1 MLRRRSV
8 AAPCALLLLAC
19 GGSTS
24 GSASRGSPVAPA
36 NPPPQSCGA
45 GGLLDA
51 IGKNKLLIG
60 YSGEDDVAAKAPFD
74 LRYQY
79 LAGIIGNGSQKCEDY
94 SWWQCW
100 GQETGK
106 PPGSQFVSEYIAQA
120 ATHTEVAMFTYYV
133 LLPAARDRIANFSEG
148 PDEVQRAATD
158 PAFMGAYLA
167 DFRTLLDGI
176 GTSLAFVH
184 IEPDFWGYAGQI
196 AIPKDQDAHSL
207 PAAVDASGDCPSPQ
221 FEKSMAGLG
230 RCMISMVRAHA
241 PNAKVG
247 LHASAWGTNH
257 DVLLNES
264 ASLDVTAE
272 AQKLGR
278 FMLSLGANMGDFVV
292 ADMSDRDAGCYQQG
306 PPLCERQADTWW
318 STDSALP
325 NFAQAFAWSKALAD
339 AVGRPV
345 LWWQIPVGNVNQNDT
360 DTHFKDNRVDYLLQ
374 HAGDVVTNGAIG
386 LVFGAGQDHQ
396 TTPSTDGGN
405 LVNRTKA
412 LAEAGGTPICP

>member
-1 MLRRRSV
+1 MLRRL

-24 GSASRGSPVAPA
+24 GGGAPPRGSPVAPA

-45 GGLLDA
+45 GGLLSA

-60 YSGEDDVAAKAPFD
+60 YSGADDVAGKAPFD

-79 LAGIIGNGSQKCEDY
+79 LAGIIGDGSQKCADY

-106 PPGSQFVSEYIAQA
+106 PPGGQFASEFIAQA
-120 ATHTEVAMFTYYV
+120 EKDSEVAMLTYYV
-133 LLPAARDRIANFSEG
+133 LLPAARARITGFSEG
-148 PDEVQRAATD
+148 PDEVNRAATD
-158 PAFMGAYLA
+158 PAFMAAYLG

-184 IEPDFWGYAGQI
+184 VEPDFWGYAGQL
-196 AIPKDQDAHSL
+196 AVPKGKDAHSL

-221 FEKSMAGLG
+221 FEKSIAGLG
-230 RCMISMVRAHA
+230 RCMIAMARAHA

-247 LHASAWGTNH
+247 LHASAWGTNY
-257 DVLLNES
+257 DVLLNDN
-264 ASLDVTAE
+264 ASFDATAE

-278 FMLSLGANMGDFVV
+278 FMLSLGADLGDFVV

-318 STDSALP
+318 NTGSGLP
-325 NFAQAFAWSKALAD
+325 SFAQALSWSKALAST
-339 AVGRPV
+339 VGRPV
-345 LWWQIPVGNVNQNDT
+345 LWWQIPVGNMNQTDT
-360 DTHFKDNRVDYLLQ
+360 DTHFRDNRVDYLLQ
-374 HAGDVVTNGAIG
+374 HASDVVANGAVG
-386 LVFGAGQDHQ
+386 LAFGAGQEHQ

-405 LVNRTKA
+405 LVSRTKA
-412 LAEAGGTPICP
+412 LAAAGGAPVCP